1 MANQSDIPTTAHGY
15 FGAGDGSTTFTI
27 PDMRGVFTR
36 WADLS
41 SNRGGAE
48 PRAYQPDGLPNIT
61 GYIDPYSDYSGA
73 SIGTRNGSGAMYS
86 TGSGTIM
93 SRRETG
99 GGGNGIGFQASRSNS
114 IYGASSFVQ
123 PKSVSLIPILKY

>member
-1 MANQSDIPTTAHGY
+1 MN
-15 FGAGDGSTTFTI
+15 GSTTFTI
-27 PDMRGVFTR
+27 PNLKGLFTR
-36 WADLS
+36 CGDLS
-41 SNRGGAE
+41 SNRGGSDL
-48 PRAYQPDGLPNIT
+48 RQYQADGLPNIT

-99 GGGNGIGFQASRSNS
+99 GGGTGIGFQASRSNS

-123 PKSVSLIPILKY
+123 PKSVSLLPIIKY